1 MTQSTTQATLSEH
14 YKAIRARLGDRRTP
28 ARPII
33 PRDRI
38 RPDEPVPIGSDQLIG
53 SDQHNELETIMAI
66 ELDQPKRIEHEPPK
80 AGARKYVHI
89 LHDMAVKY
97 NLSQIELIGRNRDQR
112 IMKARQEAYYLMQR
126 AGYSLPQIGQFLGGR
141 DHTTVLSGIRR
152 HEKRLK
158 GQVK

>member
-38 RPDEPVPIGSDQLIG
+38 RPDEPAPIKSDQP
-53 SDQHNELETIMAI
+53 NELETIMAI